1 MKIKRKE
8 FGSLLQL
15 ICFSSSSYILT
26 EFLRSISQAA
36 KRRIAVICLIID
48 SRSLSG
54 VIRVKS
60 MIRREKK
67 NSSHKKWI
75 ILIFVSFF
83 FFSGRNLPLTQS
95 LTSYSIHRI
104 SGIHNGFLSDL
115 LRLWSALHCL
125 LFFLSQLP
133 PKQASAFIKWNNVYI
148 PNRKYQINDSL
159 VFISVGC
166 ILKNVWLLLEGKM
179 AELEF
184 IFHVMLC
191 SSTNK
196 KTENIQHWHLHSCS
210 IKMTSIKIM
219 PFLVFC
225 LFLDLLAIFNRS
237 FWWIAAID
245 ATISFRFLM
254 DFFASVK

>member
-83 FFSGRNLPLTQS
+83 FSQDAIYLWLNLWLHIPFIVYPAFTMAFCPIYWDFDPLFTVSFSFYLSCRRNKHQ
-95 LTSYSIHRI
+95 
-104 SGIHNGFLSDL
+104 
-115 LRLWSALHCL
+115 
-125 LFFLSQLP
+125 
-133 PKQASAFIKWNNVYI
+133 
-148 PNRKYQINDSL
+148 
-159 VFISVGC
+159 
-166 ILKNVWLLLEGKM
+166 LLLNGITY
-179 AELEF
+179 
-184 IFHVMLC
+184 IFQIG
-191 SSTNK
+191 STK
-196 KTENIQHWHLHSCS
+196 
-210 IKMTSIKIM
+210 
-219 PFLVFC
+219 
-225 LFLDLLAIFNRS
+225 
-237 FWWIAAID
+237 
-245 ATISFRFLM
+245 
-254 DFFASVK
+254 